1 MEKYFTSNVICKKY
15 KISKRTL
22 SRWEIMTPWGIPF
35 PAPAFGNTPGA
46 VKRYLT
52 IEVKKWERK
61 CFKKNNEDTEST
73 DVTEPEYLKAI

>member
-1 MEKYFTSNVICKKY
+1 
-15 KISKRTL
+15 
-22 SRWEIMTPWGIPF
+22 MTPWGIPF

-73 DVTEPEYLKAI
+73 DAIEPEYLKAI